1 MSAKITEK
9 NWGASKKEGGVRRM
23 VPALIGA
30 GAALFVFVLYLRTLA
45 PTVLPLDRTEL
56 PDSAML
62 QMQAGVL
69 GITHP
74 TGYPTY
80 LMLGHLFTYL
90 PFGDVAYRVN
100 LASAV
105 FGALAALVVYAA
117 GYLCTRRA
125 APAATGA
132 LTFGLGTTL
141 WSQAVVAEVYTLNAL
156 LVSLTL
162 LTLLLWRERLE
173 STSGDRYLLLAAF
186 GAGLCVTN
194 HMTSGLML
202 PAILLFVGFVS
213 WRKLLEWR
221 LALKGAGLFLLGL
234 TPYLYLPLR
243 AAMNPAF
250 EGNNPTSLDR
260 FWYVVSGGN
269 LTGTFFAFGP
279 AELPGRLAF
288 YWGHLVENFNP
299 LLLMVALTG
308 AAVLVFRDRAFA
320 ALTGFLFLGWLFHAL
335 ENDIP
340 DVELY
345 FIPTYLILCLWMAAG
360 LGGLLEAAEDA
371 TSRLRGTSGTLR
383 TAILVILS
391 AAMLLLPL
399 PGLRDTYT
407 ANDMS
412 ESYEG
417 REVME
422 IVAEKTAR
430 NSTVLHHR
438 SQLWYMVLV
447 EERRQ
452 DLTIVDP
459 FWHNTD
465 IRYADLVWP
474 DDSDLPDTDLRFGTD
489 DLTGVKAAKLASEKG
504 RVYILDQG
512 IADPTKLREGGFD
525 IVRVEKGVLYELV
538 PKGRREPERSAT
550 IGSPG

>member
-1 MSAKITEK
+1 MLGEK
-9 NWGASKKEGGVRRM
+9 RKDAWDANGKEGVARR
-23 VPALIGA
+23 AATILAGA
-30 GAALFVFVLYLRTLA
+30 GVAVFVFVLYLMTLA
-45 PTVLPLDRTEL
+45 PTVLPLDRKEL

-105 FGALAALVVYAA
+105 FGMLAVLAVYAA
-117 GYLCTRRA
+117 GYLLTRRA
-125 APAATGA
+125 MPAAAGA

-156 LVSLTL
+156 LVSLTILAL
-162 LTLLLWRERLE
+162 LIWRERRE
-173 STSGDRYLLLAAF
+173 NPNGDRYLLLAAF
-186 GAGLCVTN
+186 GAGLCITN
-194 HMTSGLML
+194 HMTSGLIL
-202 PAILLFVGFVS
+202 PAGLLFVGLVR
-213 WRKLLEWR
+213 WRKLLDWR
-221 LALKGAGLFLLGL
+221 LAFKGIGAFLLGL
-234 TPYLYLPLR
+234 APYLYLPLR
-243 AAMNPAF
+243 AAMDPPF

-288 YWGHLVENFNP
+288 YWDHLMENFNP

-308 AAVLVFRDRAFA
+308 AAVLISRDRAHA
-320 ALTGFLFLGWLFHAL
+320 ALTGFLFAGWIFHAL

-340 DVELY
+340 DVQLY
-345 FIPTYLILCLWMAAG
+345 FIPTYLILCLWMSAG
-360 LGGLLEAAEDA
+360 LGAVLEATEDA
-371 TSRLRGTSGTLR
+371 TTRLRSASR
-383 TAILVILS
+383 TAILVVLS

-399 PGLRDTYT
+399 PGIRETYA

-417 REVME
+417 RETVE
-422 IVAEKTAR
+422 AVVENAEP

-438 SQLWYMVLV
+438 SPLWYMVLV
-447 EERRQ
+447 EERRR
-452 DLTIVDP
+452 DLILVDP
-459 FWHNTD
+459 FWHNRQ

-474 DDSDLPDTDLRFGTD
+474 DDADLPTTDHRYGTD
-489 DLTGVKAAKLASEKG
+489 DPSGVKAAKMASERG
-504 RVYILDQG
+504 HVYILDQG
-512 IADPTKLREGGFD
+512 IANPEKLRDAGFE
-525 IVRVEKGVLYELV
+525 IVRVEKYVLYELV
-538 PKGRREPERSAT
+538 PKNVGRR
-550 IGSPG
+550 PGDR

>member
-1 MSAKITEK
+1 MSEEIPEQA
-9 NWGASKKEGGVRRM
+9 WGASQKESSVRR
-23 VPALIGA
+23 ALTTLAGV
-30 GAALFVFVLYLRTLA
+30 GAALLAFVLYLRTLA
-45 PTVLPLDRTEL
+45 PTVLPLHRTEL

-105 FGALAALVVYAA
+105 FGALAVLAVYAA
-117 GYLCTRRA
+117 GYLFTRRA
-125 APAATGA
+125 VPAAAGA
-132 LTFGLGTTL
+132 LTFGLGTAL
-141 WSQAVVAEVYTLNAL
+141 WSQAVLAEVYTLNAL
-156 LVSLTL
+156 LISLTL
-162 LTLLLWRERLE
+162 LALLLWRERQN
-173 STSGDRYLLLAAF
+173 DRYLLLAAF

-194 HMTSGLML
+194 HMTSALIL
-202 PAILLFVGFVS
+202 PAGLLFVGLVS
-213 WRKLLEWR
+213 WRKLLEWK
-221 LALKGAGLFLLGL
+221 LVLKGIGVFLLGL
-234 TPYLYLPLR
+234 APYLYLPLR
-243 AAMNPAF
+243 AAMDPPF

-260 FWYVVSGGN
+260 FWYVISGGN

-288 YWGHLVENFNP
+288 YWGHLMQNFNP

-308 AAVLVFRDRAFA
+308 AVALLFRDRALA
-320 ALTGFLFLGWLFHAL
+320 ALTGFLFFGWLFHAL

-345 FIPTYLILCLWMAAG
+345 FIPTYLVLCLWMTVG
-360 LGGLLEAAEDA
+360 MGGVLEAVEDA
-371 TSRLRGTSGTLR
+371 GARLRGAPR
-383 TAILVILS
+383 KAILAVLS
-391 AAMLLLPL
+391 AALLLL
-399 PGLRDTYT
+399 SLVGLRDTYAT
-407 ANDMS
+407 NDMS

-417 REVME
+417 RETVE
-422 IVAEKTAR
+422 TVVEKTAP

-438 SQLWYMVLV
+438 SQLWYIVLI

-452 DLTIVDP
+452 DLTLVDP
-459 FWHNTD
+459 FWHNKE
-465 IRYADLVWP
+465 ILYADLVWP
-474 DDSDLPDTDLRFGTD
+474 GDADLPATDRRYGTD
-489 DLTGVKAAKLASEKG
+489 DFSGVEAAKKAAEKG

-512 IADPTKLREGGFD
+512 VVGPQKLREAGFG

-538 PKGRREPERSAT
+538 PEDSGHSADDST
-550 IGSPG
+550 GD

>member
-1 MSAKITEK
+1 MSAEITE
-9 NWGASKKEGGVRRM
+9 NDWGASKKESGPRRL
-23 VPALIGA
+23 VPALA
-30 GAALFVFVLYLRTLA
+30 GVGVALFVFVLYLRTLA
-45 PTVLPLDRTEL
+45 PTVLPLDRTQL

-105 FGALAALVVYAA
+105 FGALAVLAVYAA
-117 GYLCTRRA
+117 GYLCTRRMV
-125 APAATGA
+125 PAAAGA
-132 LTFGLGTTL
+132 LTFGLGMTL

-162 LTLLLWRERLE
+162 LALLLWRWQQN
-173 STSGDRYLLLAAF
+173 DRYLLMAAF

-221 LALKGAGLFLLGL
+221 LALKGGGVFLLGL
-234 TPYLYLPLR
+234 APYLYLPLR
-243 AAMNPAF
+243 AAMDPAF

-260 FWYVVSGGN
+260 FWYVISGGN

-279 AELPGRLAF
+279 AELPERLVF

-308 AAVLVFRDRAFA
+308 AAVLIFRDRALA
-320 ALTGFLFLGWLFHAL
+320 ALTGFLYLGWLFHAL

-340 DVELY
+340 DVQLY
-345 FIPTYLILCLWMAAG
+345 FIPTYLILCLWITTG
-360 LGGLLEAAEDA
+360 LDELLKAAEDA
-371 TSRLRGTSGTLR
+371 TSRLRGTLR
-383 TAILVILS
+383 TATPVILS
-391 AAMLLLPL
+391 VAMLLLPL
-399 PGLRDTYT
+399 PSLRDTYA
-407 ANDMS
+407 ANNMS
-412 ESYEG
+412 EAYEG
-417 REVME
+417 QEVIE
-422 IVAEKTAR
+422 TVVEKTAP

-438 SQLWYMVLV
+438 SQLWYMVVV

-459 FWHNTD
+459 FWHNTN

-474 DDSDLPDTDLRFGTD
+474 DDSDLPTTDLRYGTD
-489 DLTGVKAAKLASEKG
+489 DRSGVEAAKKAADNG

-512 IADPTKLREGGFD
+512 IADPEKLREGGFD

-538 PKGRREPERSAT
+538 PKDGREPESSAT

>member
-1 MSAKITEK
+1 MSAKVRE
-9 NWGASKKEGGVRRM
+9 NSWGASKKEGGVRGM
-23 VPALIGA
+23 TPALIGA
-30 GAALFVFVLYLRTLA
+30 GTTLFVFVLYLRTLA

-105 FGALAALVVYAA
+105 FGTLAALLVYAA

-125 APAATGA
+125 APAAAGA

-162 LTLLLWRERLE
+162 LALLLWR
-173 STSGDRYLLLAAF
+173 GQQNDRYLLLAAF

-194 HMTSGLML
+194 HMTSGLVL
-202 PAILLFVGFVS
+202 PAGLLFVGFVS

-234 TPYLYLPLR
+234 APYLYLPLR
-243 AAMNPAF
+243 AAMDPAF

-279 AELPGRLAF
+279 TELPGRLAF

-308 AAVLVFRDRAFA
+308 AAVLVFRDRALV
-320 ALTGFLFLGWLFHAL
+320 ALTGFLFLGWTFHAL

-340 DVELY
+340 DVQLY

-360 LGGLLEAAEDA
+360 LGALLEAAEDA
-371 TSRLRGTSGTLR
+371 TSRLHGISGTLR
-383 TAILVILS
+383 TAIPIILS
-391 AAMLLLPL
+391 VTMLLLPL
-399 PGLRDTYT
+399 PGLRDTYA

-412 ESYEG
+412 EAYEG
-417 REVME
+417 REVIE
-422 IVAEKTAR
+422 TVVEKTAP

-438 SQLWYMVLV
+438 SQLWYMVTV

-459 FWHNTD
+459 FWHNKE

-474 DDSDLPDTDLRFGTD
+474 DDSDLPDTDLRYGTD
-489 DLTGVKAAKLASEKG
+489 DRSGVKAAKLAAEKG

-512 IADPTKLREGGFD
+512 IADPRKLREGGFD
-525 IVRVEKGVLYELV
+525 IARVEKGVLYELV
-538 PKGRREPERSAT
+538 PKDGQEPERSAT